1 MKKIINYVIIL
12 IFSFVFVGNVSAAG
26 FKVGDAFTV
35 SYTGQL
41 PVSGLSYNTG
51 SETIAYDNGGYSS
64 TSNGTTYTTYCMDPH
79 KTGGTTYKIDR
90 ILGDSKNSDEVRA
103 FDYGILKILEKG
115 YNQFN
120 SSLNGVSGNDFY
132 NATSIAIR
140 AFMLGLYD
148 WGGAASQYTYKSSA
162 HTNLGIEWAAEFSDN
177 ATIASGACSGSSD
190 MVQCFRNR
198 AKSAYSW
205 YSPNATFNYSSGS
218 VGGNVITTAK
228 MLFEEGVNAAANFME
243 SGTASGSIQYTVGN
257 AVQDERNEDQ
267 VKEHIIIE
275 LKLTDFSEN
284 NSISGF
290 KVTPTSNNAGIT
302 IDSMEYSID
311 GENYSELNESV
322 NVAQDLEAVDGVI
335 NATVKIKLNITK
347 VVDENC
353 QSMNFTV
360 DFNYT
365 DENTG
370 FQGAVLKDT
379 TRTDT
384 QRFLVITKF
393 DEGKMSIPGTIK
405 CAQEVCDTVIS
416 VPICSDV
423 EDEAV
428 SEITAPE
435 DIKKCILDNED
446 DAGNS
451 YKLANSGIDSGNE
464 YCQVF
469 CKEDYKDVIENG
481 KLGGLKLN
489 PVIKD
494 VNCGGYFQLSAHV
507 EGKKDCYTGGTA
519 EDKSINMELFIER
532 IVEAQETMIE
542 NYDLLLM
549 ATAASED
556 DYNED
561 GCTISGTYQTYVA
574 GSANDDGEVPFR
586 STTGA
591 YVYGDSGDGETCD
604 PSVAID
610 DINSDIETAKSELE
624 AAKEDY
630 MNAIK
635 DLNACTAAWTMEFP
649 FEQRLKFKY
658 DEYQSN
664 DEFYSGYY
672 DLLSDEN
679 YYLESK
685 GDLTEESEV
694 EICLSDTNDKYEC
707 EGDSRTYES
716 VSVSADDMNVASE
729 YGDVYEDF
737 TFTLCDENGC
747 DGDDQKVSQAKFI
760 RKTIKKSQEYETP
773 TVFYQIAT
781 NGKITVNSGYAGN
794 AVQLEALENSLPV
807 STSAVGG
814 GRFELLL
821 EDLGEFY
828 NPQDAV
834 DSSHPYGRLID
845 FEGDDINSSSE
856 NSVAKKLGEE
866 GIETFDG
873 RYPCHYESPCRPD
886 DCPNC
891 DFVCEGDDCDFEE
904 CPDCIF
910 ECVNCI
916 FNLDELQLNFK
927 PISPSDVNSADR
939 DYGYNWDINTTLE
952 QLTLISDKAEQT
964 IKEIEEVNETIYD
977 KTGDDSQLAFSIKLT
992 PNIINDLKEYNE
1004 ENERYG
1010 GYANDSLTCYD
1021 ATINGKTY
1029 KNIYCY
1035 SEVIDELYSKYESK
1049 ITVKNRT
1056 NSSNR
1061 TSSNANANGYW
1072 TLWPEWTES
1081 AKNENG
1087 QYIVIG
1093 GPSWK

>member
-1 MKKIINYVIIL
+1 MKKIISYTITL
-12 IFSFVFVGNVSAAG
+12 IFSFIIMGSVSAAG

-120 SSLNGVSGNDFY
+120 SSLNGVNDSNFY

-218 VGGNVITTAK
+218 DGGNVITTAK

-322 NVAQDLEAVDGVI
+322 DVAQDLEAVDGVI

-435 DIKKCILDNED
+435 DIKKCILDRED

-451 YKLANSGIDSGNE
+451 YKLANSGIDSGNA

-610 DINSDIETAKSELE
+610 DINSDIETAKSELK

-658 DEYQSN
+658 DEYREN
-664 DEFYSGYY
+664 GDYYSGYY
-672 DLLSDEN
+672 KLLDLVDTLTDYQ
-679 YYLESK
+679 YYLEK
-685 GDLTEESEV
+685 YGEESEETEV
-694 EICLSDTNDKYEC
+694 EICLDSVTDEYKC
-707 EGDSRTYES
+707 EGDSITPPDI
-716 VSVSADDMNVASE
+716 APIHDDMNVASN

-760 RKTIKKSQEYETP
+760 RKTIKKSQEYITP

-781 NGKITVNSGYAGN
+781 NGKITVNSGYVGN
-794 AVQLEALENSLPV
+794 AVQLEALINSLPI
-807 STSAVGG
+807 STDAVGG
-814 GRFELLL
+814 GRFELLI

-828 NPQDAV
+828 EDGTL
-834 DSSHPYGRLID
+834 GRLID
-845 FEGDDINSSSE
+845 YQGDKE
-856 NSVAKKLGEE
+856 TESVAYALGEE

-873 RYPCHYESPCRPD
+873 RYVCYYESPCRPD

-891 DFVCEGDDCDFEE
+891 DFVCEGDDCRFEE
-904 CPDCIF
+904 CPECEF

-916 FNLDELQLNFK
+916 FNLDQLQLNFK

-1035 SEVIDELYSKYESK
+1035 SEVIDELYSNYEDQ